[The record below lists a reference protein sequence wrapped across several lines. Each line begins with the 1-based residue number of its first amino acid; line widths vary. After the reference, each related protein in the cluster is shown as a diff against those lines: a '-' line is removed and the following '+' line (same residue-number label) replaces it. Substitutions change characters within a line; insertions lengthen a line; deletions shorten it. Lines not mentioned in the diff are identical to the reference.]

1 MESILDVAACFNAVL
16 ETVLLLLLGPPLWT
30 SLVAA
35 VVVVVVVVVVAVVVV
50 VVSPRPVLLLGS
62 VAGRSVVVLRAGPI
76 ATPPR
81 PRAAR

>member
-1 MESILDVAACFNAVL
+1 MESILDAAACFNAVL
-16 ETVLLLLLGPPLWT
+16 EEAVLLGPLWT

-35 VVVVVVVVVVAVVVV
+35 VVVIVVVVVV
-50 VVSPRPVLLLGS
+50 VVSPRPVLLPA
-62 VAGRSVVVLRAGPI
+62 AGPVVVLRAGPI